1 VRNPHLPLAGTIAF
15 GFVMTFSS
23 GFGQTFFISLF
34 NADIRTE
41 FGLSH
46 GEIGSLYSLATL
58 LSAVTVIWSG
68 KLLDTVDLRK
78 YSLVVT
84 LGLTVA
90 CLSISQATGP
100 LTLAF
105 SFYLLRLFGQGLSGH
120 TGITTAS
127 RAPPAYRG
135 RAISCAGLGFST
147 AEALLPLLIVI
158 MVGLYGWRQ
167 VWQYAALAELLMIA
181 CIVQWLVWKFALA
194 VKPSGPEHNT
204 DDNSS
209 WTLKHVYRDYRFW
222 LIAPAIFSPSI
233 VSTALFFHQQSLAEY
248 KEIEFRVWASAI
260 AAYSLAAVVASL
272 VAGFAVDRWSGAKV
286 VRFYLVPFC
295 VAVLIC
301 AYSQWSILPVI
312 YYALTGITIGVATPS
327 VSALW
332 LELYGSQHIAAIRSL
347 AHALMVFGS
356 ALGPVIFG
364 VLLDSG
370 INWQQLLTGSAI
382 WMIATSLL
390 LIKVDLRWRSAT
402 A

>member
-1 VRNPHLPLAGTIAF
+1 MDHKTGPAMSQSERWHHIHFMYKSTARISLQRQLATGALLSKNCKSASDGTTLPPWLSPCPPTPGQTLPVRNPHLPLAGTIAF

-167 VWQYAALAELLMIA
+167 VWQYAAQLYRQLCFFISRAWQSIKRSSFE
-181 CIVQWLVWKFALA
+181 
-194 VKPSGPEHNT
+194 SGQ
-204 DDNSS
+204 
-209 WTLKHVYRDYRFW
+209 
-222 LIAPAIFSPSI
+222 A
-233 VSTALFFHQQSLAEY
+233 
-248 KEIEFRVWASAI
+248 
-260 AAYSLAAVVASL
+260 
-272 VAGFAVDRWSGAKV
+272 
-286 VRFYLVPFC
+286 
-295 VAVLIC
+295 
-301 AYSQWSILPVI
+301 
-312 YYALTGITIGVATPS
+312 
-327 VSALW
+327 
-332 LELYGSQHIAAIRSL
+332 
-347 AHALMVFGS
+347 
-356 ALGPVIFG
+356 
-364 VLLDSG
+364 
-370 INWQQLLTGSAI
+370 QLLPI
-382 WMIATSLL
+382 PLQ
-390 LIKVDLRWRSAT
+390 R
-402 A
+402 